1 MAKAEKTLLDP
12 AERSARGDK
21 LQAEVNHRHSPPPVT
36 PVEASIRDFVYAEV
50 WSRPGLDLRSRYLIS
65 IASAVMSGASEEMVD
80 GYVRGALKSGE
91 LSLAELREGALHL
104 SVYGGWPRGL
114 AMDAAITRARQAL
127 GLSEPDHPPIRA
139 EAWDPVERGDKGQA
153 EFTKTMTFP
162 GGPSSNPF
170 QEAINNFVF
179 GEMWWRPGLDER
191 SRRWITLVAV
201 ANSAAEIPIKS
212 HFYAGMASGNCTR
225 EEMLEFTL
233 QYGIHAGWPRASL
246 VNGVILAM
254 AQNVANGKAWHE

>member
-1 MAKAEKTLLDP
+1 MALLDP
-12 AERSARGDK
+12 KERSERGAA
-21 LQAEVNHRHSPPPVT
+21 LQAQINAQPAANPAT
-36 PVEASIRDFVYAEV
+36 PVEESIRDFAYAEV
-50 WSRPGLDLRSRYLIS
+50 WSRPGLDRRSRYLIS
-65 IASAVMSGASEEMVD
+65 IAGAIMSAADPAMID

-91 LSLAELREGALHL
+91 LTLAELREAALHL

-114 AMDAAITRARQAL
+114 ELDAALNRAQQAL
-127 GLSEPDHPPIRA
+127 GLPPADCPPIRG
-139 EAWDPVERGDKGQA
+139 EAWDPEERTAKGMA

-191 SRRWITLVAV
+191 ARRWITLVAV

-212 HFYAGMASGNCTR
+212 HFHAGMASGNCTK
-225 EEMLEFTL
+225 EEMLEFSL
-233 QYGIHAGWPRASL
+233 QYGLHAGWPRASL
-246 VNGVILAM
+246 VNGVIMEM
-254 AQNVANGKAWHE
+254 AKKVEAGLPWHG

>member
-1 MAKAEKTLLDP
+1 MAELLDP
-12 AERSARGDK
+12 KERSDRGAA
-21 LQAEVNHRHSPPPVT
+21 LQAKVNARAPAAPAT

-65 IASAVMSGASEEMVD
+65 IASAVMSAAREEMID
-80 GYVRGALKSGE
+80 GYVRGALTGGE
-91 LSLAELREGALHL
+91 LTLAELREAALHL
-104 SVYGGWPRGL
+104 SVYAGWPRGL
-114 AMDAAITRARQAL
+114 EFDAAVSRAQQAL
-127 GLSEPDHPPIRA
+127 GLPAADCPPIRA
-139 EAWDPVERGDKGQA
+139 EAWDPVERGEKGQA

-179 GEMWWRPGLDER
+179 GEMWCREGLDER
-191 SRRWITLVAV
+191 ARRWVTLVAV

-212 HFYAGMASGNCTR
+212 HFHAGMASGNCTR
-225 EEMLEFTL
+225 EEMLEFSL

-246 VNGVILAM
+246 VNGIIMLM
-254 AQNVANGKAWHE
+254 AEKVAAGLPWHA

>member
-1 MAKAEKTLLDP
+1 MTDLLDP
-12 AERSARGDK
+12 QERSDRGFA
-21 LQAEVNHRHSPPPVT
+21 LQGEVNAQPASAPTT

-50 WSRPGLDLRSRYLIS
+50 WNRPGLDRRSRYLIS
-65 IASAVMSGASEEMVD
+65 IAAAVMSAAPEAMID
-80 GYVRGALKSGE
+80 GYVRGALQGGDLTLE
-91 LSLAELREGALHL
+91 ELREGALHL
-104 SVYGGWPRGL
+104 AVYGGWPRGL
-114 AMDAAITRARQAL
+114 DWDAAITRVQQEL
-127 GLSEPDHPPIRA
+127 GLPAADCPPIRA
-139 EAWDPVERGDKGQA
+139 EAWDPVLRGEVGQA
-153 EFTKTMTFP
+153 NFTSTMTFP

-179 GEMWWRPGLDER
+179 GEMWARPGLDER
-191 SRRWITLVAV
+191 ARRWITLVGV

-225 EEMLEFTL
+225 DEMLEFSL

-254 AQNVANGKAWHE
+254 AQKIEAGLPWHG